1 LKKRGK
7 YNMNKKS
14 GLTITMIFKAQSL
27 NYSEGIGNIAELKKL
42 TRGNGDV
49 YTFASRQALRY
60 DIARLGNEMFN
71 WNLQVVDKDKKTVQF
86 SDKYTIEDSEEMDLF
101 GYMRT
106 IGKSDDKDG
115 GANVRSAVVRL
126 SNAISLEK
134 YKSDIEFLSNK
145 GMADRIKEHPN
156 IANLEQHLSY
166 YTYTVTIDLSKVG
179 IDCDIELSNEVKK
192 NRVIQLL
199 EILKVLNR
207 NIRGREENLSPVFV
221 IGGIYKLN
229 SPFFLGRIALN
240 DKKEKFELDV
250 DMLKDAMSLK
260 LGEEFIKDDTRVGI
274 VKNTFSNEDKINEMV
289 DNKVGTVQEFFEDIE
304 SKVSEY
310 YM

>member
-1 LKKRGK
+1 
-7 YNMNKKS
+7 
-14 GLTITMIFKAQSL
+14 
-27 NYSEGIGNIAELKKL
+27 
-42 TRGNGDV
+42 
-49 YTFASRQALRY
+49 
-60 DIARLGNEMFN
+60 
-71 WNLQVVDKDKKTVQF
+71 
-86 SDKYTIEDSEEMDLF
+86 MDLF

>member
-1 LKKRGK
+1 
-7 YNMNKKS
+7 MNKKS

-86 SDKYTIEDSEEMDLF
+86 SEKYTIEDSEEMDLF

-221 IGGIYKLN
+221 IGGIYTLN

-260 LGEEFIKDDTRVGI
+260 LGEKFIKDDTRVGI

>member
-1 LKKRGK
+1 
-7 YNMNKKS
+7 MNKKS

-60 DIARLGNEMFN
+60 DIARLGNEMFD

-86 SDKYTIEDSEEMDLF
+86 SEKYTIEDSEEMDLF

-106 IGKSDDKDG
+106 IGKSDDNDG

-126 SNAISLEK
+126 SNALSLEK

-179 IDCDIELSNEVKK
+179 IDCDIELSNEVKR

-221 IGGIYKLN
+221 IGGIYTLN

>member
-1 LKKRGK
+1 
-7 YNMNKKS
+7 MNKKS

-145 GMADRIKEHPN
+145 GMADRSKKHPN

-221 IGGIYKLN
+221 IGGIYTLN

>member
-1 LKKRGK
+1 
-7 YNMNKKS
+7 MNKKS

-86 SDKYTIEDSEEMDLF
+86 SEKYTIEDSEEMDLF

-126 SNAISLEK
+126 SNALSLEK

-179 IDCDIELSNEVKK
+179 IDSDIELSNEVKK

-221 IGGIYKLN
+221 IGGIYTLN
-229 SPFFLGRIALN
+229 SPFFLGRIALS

-260 LGEEFIKDDTRVGI
+260 LGEKFIKDDTRVGI

-289 DNKVGTVQEFFEDIE
+289 NNKVGTVQEFFEDIE

>member
-1 LKKRGK
+1 
-7 YNMNKKS
+7 MNKKS

-86 SDKYTIEDSEEMDLF
+86 SEKYTIEDSEEMDLF

-126 SNAISLEK
+126 SNALSLEK

-221 IGGIYKLN
+221 IGGIYTLN

-240 DKKEKFELDV
+240 NKKEKFELDV
-250 DMLKDAMSLK
+250 DMLKDAISLK
-260 LGEEFIKDDTRVGI
+260 LGEKFIKDDTRVGI

>member
-1 LKKRGK
+1 
-7 YNMNKKS
+7 MNKKS

-86 SDKYTIEDSEEMDLF
+86 SEKYTIEDSEEMDLF

-106 IGKSDDKDG
+106 IGKSDDNDG

-126 SNAISLEK
+126 SNALSLEK

-179 IDCDIELSNEVKK
+179 IDCDIELSNEVKR

-221 IGGIYKLN
+221 IGGIYTLN

-260 LGEEFIKDDTRVGI
+260 LGEEFIKDGTRVGI

>member
-1 LKKRGK
+1 
-7 YNMNKKS
+7 MNKKS

-86 SDKYTIEDSEEMDLF
+86 SEKYTIEDSEEMDLF

-106 IGKSDDKDG
+106 IEKTDKKEG

-126 SNAISLEK
+126 SNALSLEK

-145 GMADRIKEHPN
+145 GMADRSKKHPN

-179 IDCDIELSNEVKK
+179 IDSDIELSNEVKK

-221 IGGIYKLN
+221 IGGIYTLN

>member
-1 LKKRGK
+1 
-7 YNMNKKS
+7 MNKKS

-86 SDKYTIEDSEEMDLF
+86 SEKYTIEDSEEMDLF

-126 SNAISLEK
+126 SNALSLEK

-221 IGGIYKLN
+221 IGGIYTLN

-250 DMLKDAMSLK
+250 EMLKDAMSLK
-260 LGEEFIKDDTRVGI
+260 LGEGFIKDDTRVGI

>member
-1 LKKRGK
+1 
-7 YNMNKKS
+7 MNKKS

-192 NRVIQLL
+192 NRIIQLL

>member
-1 LKKRGK
+1 
-7 YNMNKKS
+7 MNKKS

-86 SDKYTIEDSEEMDLF
+86 SEKYTIEDSEEMDLF
-101 GYMRT
+101 GYMKT

-126 SNAISLEK
+126 SNALSLEK

-179 IDCDIELSNEVKK
+179 IDCDIELSNEVKR

-221 IGGIYKLN
+221 IGGIYTLN

-250 DMLKDAMSLK
+250 DMLKDVMSLK
-260 LGEEFIKDDTRVGI
+260 LGEEFIKDGTRVGI
-274 VKNTFSNEDKINEMV
+274 VKNTFSNEEKINEMV

-304 SKVSEY
+304 GKVSEY

>member
-1 LKKRGK
+1 
-7 YNMNKKS
+7 MNKKS

-86 SDKYTIEDSEEMDLF
+86 SEKYTIEDSEEMDLF

-106 IGKSDDKDG
+106 IGKSEGKDG

-126 SNAISLEK
+126 SNALSLEK

-179 IDCDIELSNEVKK
+179 IDCDIELSNEVKR

-221 IGGIYKLN
+221 IGGIYTLN

-250 DMLKDAMSLK
+250 DMLKDVMSLK
-260 LGEEFIKDDTRVGI
+260 LGEEFIKDGTRVGI
-274 VKNTFSNEDKINEMV
+274 VKNTFSNEEKINEMV

-304 SKVSEY
+304 GKVSEY

>member
-1 LKKRGK
+1 
-7 YNMNKKS
+7 MNKKS

-86 SDKYTIEDSEEMDLF
+86 SEKYTIEDSEEMDLF

-179 IDCDIELSNEVKK
+179 IDSDIELSNEVKK

-221 IGGIYKLN
+221 IGGIYTLN

>member
-1 LKKRGK
+1 
-7 YNMNKKS
+7 MNKKS
-14 GLTITMIFKAQSL
+14 GLNITMIFKAQSL
-27 NYSEGIGNIAELKKL
+27 NYSEEIGNIAELKKL

-86 SDKYTIEDSEEMDLF
+86 SEKYTIEDSEEMDLF

-126 SNAISLEK
+126 SNALSLEK

-179 IDCDIELSNEVKK
+179 IDCDIELSNEVKR

-221 IGGIYKLN
+221 IGGIYTLN

-289 DNKVGTVQEFFEDIE
+289 NNKVGTVQEFFEDIE

>member
-1 LKKRGK
+1 
-7 YNMNKKS
+7 MNKKS

-86 SDKYTIEDSEEMDLF
+86 SERYTIEDSEEMDLF

-106 IGKSDDKDG
+106 IGKSDNNDG

-126 SNAISLEK
+126 SNALSLEK

-179 IDCDIELSNEVKK
+179 IDCDIELSNEVKR

-221 IGGIYKLN
+221 IGGIYTLN

-260 LGEEFIKDDTRVGI
+260 LGEEFIKDGTRVGI

>member
-1 LKKRGK
+1 
-7 YNMNKKS
+7 
-14 GLTITMIFKAQSL
+14 MIFKAQSL

-60 DIARLGNEMFN
+60 DIARLGNEMFD
-71 WNLQVVDKDKKTVQF
+71 WNLQVVNKDKKTVQF
-86 SDKYTIEDSEEMDLF
+86 SEEYTIEDSEEMDLF

-106 IGKSDDKDG
+106 IEKTDKKEG

-126 SNAISLEK
+126 SNALSLEK

-145 GMADRIKEHPN
+145 GMADRSKKHPN

-221 IGGIYKLN
+221 IGGIYTLN

-260 LGEEFIKDDTRVGI
+260 LGEEFIKDGTRVGI

>member
-1 LKKRGK
+1 
-7 YNMNKKS
+7 MNKKS

-71 WNLQVVDKDKKTVQF
+71 WNLQVVNKDKKTVQF
-86 SDKYTIEDSEEMDLF
+86 SEEYTIKDSEEMDLF

-106 IGKSDDKDG
+106 IEKTDKKEG

-145 GMADRIKEHPN
+145 GMADRSKKHPN

-221 IGGIYKLN
+221 IGGIYTLN

>member
-1 LKKRGK
+1 
-7 YNMNKKS
+7 MNKKS

-60 DIARLGNEMFN
+60 DIARLGNEMFY

-86 SDKYTIEDSEEMDLF
+86 SEKYTIEDSEEMDLF

-106 IGKSDDKDG
+106 IGRSDDKDG

-126 SNAISLEK
+126 SNALSLEK

-221 IGGIYKLN
+221 IGGIYTLN

>member
-1 LKKRGK
+1 
-7 YNMNKKS
+7 MNKKS

-86 SDKYTIEDSEEMDLF
+86 SEKYTIEDYEEMDLF
-101 GYMRT
+101 GYMKT

-126 SNAISLEK
+126 SNALSLEK

-221 IGGIYKLN
+221 IGGIYTLN

-260 LGEEFIKDDTRVGI
+260 LGEEFIKDGTRVGI

-304 SKVSEY
+304 GKVSEY

>member
-1 LKKRGK
+1 
-7 YNMNKKS
+7 MNKKS

-71 WNLQVVDKDKKTVQF
+71 WNLQVVNKDKKTVQF
-86 SDKYTIEDSEEMDLF
+86 SEEYTIKDSEEMDLF

-106 IGKSDDKDG
+106 IEKTDKKEG

-126 SNAISLEK
+126 SNALSLEK

-145 GMADRIKEHPN
+145 GMADRSKKHPN

-221 IGGIYKLN
+221 IGGIYTLN

>member
-1 LKKRGK
+1 
-7 YNMNKKS
+7 MNKKS

-86 SDKYTIEDSEEMDLF
+86 SEKYTIEDSEEMDLF

-126 SNAISLEK
+126 SNALSLEK
-134 YKSDIEFLSNK
+134 YKSDIEFLSNE
-145 GMADRIKEHPN
+145 GMADRINEHPN

-221 IGGIYKLN
+221 IGGIYTLN

-289 DNKVGTVQEFFEDIE
+289 NNKVGTVQEFFEDIE

>member
-1 LKKRGK
+1 
-7 YNMNKKS
+7 MNKKS

-86 SDKYTIEDSEEMDLF
+86 SEKYTIEDSEEMDLF

-106 IGKSDDKDG
+106 IEKTDKKEG

-126 SNAISLEK
+126 SNALSLEK

-145 GMADRIKEHPN
+145 GMADRSKKHPN

-221 IGGIYKLN
+221 IGGIYTLN

-260 LGEEFIKDDTRVGI
+260 LGEKFIKDDTRVGI

>member
-1 LKKRGK
+1 
-7 YNMNKKS
+7 MNKKS

-179 IDCDIELSNEVKK
+179 IDCDIELSNEVKR

-221 IGGIYKLN
+221 IGGIYTLN

>member
-1 LKKRGK
+1 
-7 YNMNKKS
+7 MNKKS

-71 WNLQVVDKDKKTVQF
+71 WNLQVVDKDKKTIQF
-86 SDKYTIEDSEEMDLF
+86 SEKYTIEDSEEMDLF

-126 SNAISLEK
+126 SNALSLEK

-221 IGGIYKLN
+221 IGGIYTLN

>member
-1 LKKRGK
+1 
-7 YNMNKKS
+7 MNKKS

-86 SDKYTIEDSEEMDLF
+86 SEKYTIEDSEEMDLF
-101 GYMRT
+101 GYMKT

-126 SNAISLEK
+126 SNALSLEK

-221 IGGIYKLN
+221 IGGIYTLN

-260 LGEEFIKDDTRVGI
+260 LGEEFIKDGTRVGI

>member
-1 LKKRGK
+1 
-7 YNMNKKS
+7 MNKKS

-60 DIARLGNEMFN
+60 DIARLGNEMFD

-86 SDKYTIEDSEEMDLF
+86 SEKYTIEDSEEMDLF

-106 IGKSDDKDG
+106 IGKSDNKDG

-126 SNAISLEK
+126 SNALSLEK

-221 IGGIYKLN
+221 IGGIYTLN

-260 LGEEFIKDDTRVGI
+260 LGEKFIKDDTRVGI

>member
-1 LKKRGK
+1 
-7 YNMNKKS
+7 MNKKS

-60 DIARLGNEMFN
+60 DIARLGNEMFD
-71 WNLQVVDKDKKTVQF
+71 WNLQVVNKDKKTVQF
-86 SDKYTIEDSEEMDLF
+86 SEEYTIEDSEEMDLF

-106 IGKSDDKDG
+106 IEKTDKKEG

-126 SNAISLEK
+126 SNALSLEK

-145 GMADRIKEHPN
+145 GMADRSKKHPN

-221 IGGIYKLN
+221 IGGIYTLN

-260 LGEEFIKDDTRVGI
+260 LGEEFIKDGTRVGI

>member
-1 LKKRGK
+1 
-7 YNMNKKS
+7 MNKKS

-289 DNKVGTVQEFFEDIE
+289 DNKVGTVQEFLKI
-304 SKVSEY
+304 
-310 YM
+310 

>member
-1 LKKRGK
+1 
-7 YNMNKKS
+7 MNKKS

-126 SNAISLEK
+126 SNALSLEK

-221 IGGIYKLN
+221 IGGIYTLN

>member
-1 LKKRGK
+1 
-7 YNMNKKS
+7 MNKKS

-86 SDKYTIEDSEEMDLF
+86 SEKYTIEDSEEMDLF

-221 IGGIYKLN
+221 IGGIYTLN

-304 SKVSEY
+304 GKVSEY

>member
-1 LKKRGK
+1 
-7 YNMNKKS
+7 MNKKS

-60 DIARLGNEMFN
+60 DIARLGNEMFD

-86 SDKYTIEDSEEMDLF
+86 SEKYTIEDSEEMDLF

-106 IGKSDDKDG
+106 IGKSDNKDG

-126 SNAISLEK
+126 SNALSLEK

-179 IDCDIELSNEVKK
+179 IDCDIELSNEVKR

-221 IGGIYKLN
+221 IGGIYTLN
-229 SPFFLGRIALN
+229 SPFFLGRIALS

-260 LGEEFIKDDTRVGI
+260 LGEEFIKDGTRVGI

>member
-1 LKKRGK
+1 
-7 YNMNKKS
+7 MNKKS

-86 SDKYTIEDSEEMDLF
+86 SEKYTIEDSEEMDLF

-126 SNAISLEK
+126 SNALSLEK

-274 VKNTFSNEDKINEMV
+274 VKNTFSNEDKIKEMV

>member
-1 LKKRGK
+1 
-7 YNMNKKS
+7 MNKKS

-86 SDKYTIEDSEEMDLF
+86 SERYTIEDSEEMDLF

-126 SNAISLEK
+126 SNALSLEK

-179 IDCDIELSNEVKK
+179 IDSDIELSNEVKK

-221 IGGIYKLN
+221 IGGIYTLN

-240 DKKEKFELDV
+240 DKKEKFELGV

>member
-1 LKKRGK
+1 
-7 YNMNKKS
+7 MNKKS

-71 WNLQVVDKDKKTVQF
+71 WNLQVVNKDKKTVQF
-86 SDKYTIEDSEEMDLF
+86 SEEYTIKDSEEMDLF

-106 IGKSDDKDG
+106 IEKTDKKEG

-126 SNAISLEK
+126 SNALSLEK

-145 GMADRIKEHPN
+145 GMADRSKKHPN

-179 IDCDIELSNEVKK
+179 IDSDIELSNEVKK

-221 IGGIYKLN
+221 IGGMYTLN

>member
-1 LKKRGK
+1 
-7 YNMNKKS
+7 MNKKS

-86 SDKYTIEDSEEMDLF
+86 SEKYTIEDSEEMDLF

-126 SNAISLEK
+126 SNALSLEK

-179 IDCDIELSNEVKK
+179 IDSDIELSNEVKK

-221 IGGIYKLN
+221 IGGIYTLN

-274 VKNTFSNEDKINEMV
+274 VKNIFSNEDKINEMV
-289 DNKVGTVQEFFEDIE
+289 DNKVGTVQDFFEDIE

>member
-1 LKKRGK
+1 
-7 YNMNKKS
+7 MNKKS

-86 SDKYTIEDSEEMDLF
+86 SEEYTIEDSEEMDLF

-221 IGGIYKLN
+221 IGGIYTLN

-289 DNKVGTVQEFFEDIE
+289 NNKVGTVQEFFEDIE

>member
-1 LKKRGK
+1 
-7 YNMNKKS
+7 MNKKS

-86 SDKYTIEDSEEMDLF
+86 SEKYTIEDSEEMDLF
-101 GYMRT
+101 GYMKT

-126 SNAISLEK
+126 SNALSLEK

-221 IGGIYKLN
+221 IGGIYTLN

-260 LGEEFIKDDTRVGI
+260 LGEEFIKDGTRVGI

-304 SKVSEY
+304 GKVSEY

>member
-1 LKKRGK
+1 
-7 YNMNKKS
+7 MNKKS

-71 WNLQVVDKDKKTVQF
+71 LNLQVVDKDKKTVQF
-86 SDKYTIEDSEEMDLF
+86 SEEYTIEDSEEMDLF

-126 SNAISLEK
+126 SNALSLEK

-145 GMADRIKEHPN
+145 GMADRINEHPN

-179 IDCDIELSNEVKK
+179 IDSDIELSNEVKK

-221 IGGIYKLN
+221 IGGIYTLN
-229 SPFFLGRIALN
+229 SPFFLGRIALS

-260 LGEEFIKDDTRVGI
+260 LGEKFIKDDTRVGI